1 MTKLLQ
7 QFTKLFTSNTN
18 ELEAF
23 IVSKEPKTHADV
35 EYWAKYFEYRSL

>member
-7 QFTKLFTSNTN
+7 QFTKLFTNNTN

-23 IVSKEPKTHADV
+23 INSKNLKTHADV
-35 EYWAKYFEYRSL
+35 EYWAKYFEYRGL